1 MHDTYHRRNRFIKKF
16 LIKVITEKNLSSLET
31 GMTFFLHILIV
42 FSTSTILFIMKNDVL
57 WKYLS
62 NVIQREIKKGKKT
75 KVMNKIVTE
84 SRKWYPQFKLRLTFT
99 RIWCYIFLGR
109 RSLNRIS
116 MILTKTRN
124 NLQHLQQ
131 QTGS

>member
-1 MHDTYHRRNRFIKKF
+1 MHDTYHRRNLFIKKF

-62 NVIQREIKKGKKT
+62 NVIQREIKKGRKT

-84 SRKWYPQFKLRLTFT
+84 SRK
-99 RIWCYIFLGR
+99 
-109 RSLNRIS
+109 
-116 MILTKTRN
+116 
-124 NLQHLQQ
+124 
-131 QTGS
+131 

>member
-62 NVIQREIKKGKKT
+62 NVIQREIKKGRKT
-75 KVMNKIVTE
+75 KVMNKIVTK
-84 SRKWYPQFKLRLTFT
+84 SRK
-99 RIWCYIFLGR
+99 
-109 RSLNRIS
+109 
-116 MILTKTRN
+116 
-124 NLQHLQQ
+124 
-131 QTGS
+131 